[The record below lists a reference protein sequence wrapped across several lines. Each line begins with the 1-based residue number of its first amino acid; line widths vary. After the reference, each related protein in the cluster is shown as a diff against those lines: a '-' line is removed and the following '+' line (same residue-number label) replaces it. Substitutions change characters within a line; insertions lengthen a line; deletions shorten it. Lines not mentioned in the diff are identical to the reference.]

1 MKDNKNP
8 TVCYL
13 LSGFLLLKHLQNRLI
28 YDIVY
33 NVYVCAEKGGSVV
46 KKRIILSVLLCSLVL
61 TGCTTMNMG
70 GVENLLTP
78 PDLSSEQTEIKEALM
93 ETVGKNI
100 KLKYPRLGDYRSA
113 FLIADIDE
121 EESEEAIVFYERT
134 GITDTDG
141 RLRMAILDKKDDKWT
156 AVYDNAGM
164 GTDVERVRIEK
175 LGDEKFPTVLVGY
188 SFAGNMGK
196 VLTAYNYS
204 NGALTERLHE
214 SYMNLEIT
222 DLDNNGEKEISL
234 LTADNKVKV
243 CVIDREGIRNFETDV
258 ESGTS
263 GDYARVTNG
272 KLRDGRNALYVD
284 TSYSDGMTAT
294 QIIYA
299 QNGFV
304 KNPVYAL
311 QTDTSANT
319 LVKTMRPT
327 GYYSVDVD
335 GDGVVEIPMPVIM
348 TGYENEDVASQLYL
362 TEWYDFNPSNL
373 SFEKKNTGYYSITDG
388 YCFMMPSRW
397 TGSVTV
403 KRDIAKNEIV
413 FYKYSG
419 DITDDSV
426 ELMRISVVNKSG
438 AEEKMNEGFIKIT
451 ETVQVEYLVKI
462 SDNKSEPL
470 VPTESEVTYNFRLV

>member
-1 MKDNKNP
+1 M
-8 TVCYL
+8 
-13 LSGFLLLKHLQNRLI
+13 
-28 YDIVY
+28 
-33 NVYVCAEKGGSVV
+33 

-61 TGCTTMNMG
+61 TGCTTMTMG
-70 GVENLLTP
+70 NVENLLTP

-121 EESEEAIVFYERT
+121 EKTEEAIVFYEKT
-134 GITDTDG
+134 GITDGDG
-141 RLRMAILDKKDDKWT
+141 RLHMAILDKKDDKWT
-156 AVYDNAGM
+156 AVFDSAGM

-175 LGDEKFPTVLVGY
+175 LGNEKLPTVLVGY
-188 SFAGNMGK
+188 SFTGNMGK

-204 NGALTERLHE
+204 KGTLTERLHE

-222 DLDNNGEKEISL
+222 DLDNNGENEISL
-234 LTADNKVKV
+234 ITGDNKVKV
-243 CVIDREGIRNFETDV
+243 CVIDEEGIRNFETDIEPV
-258 ESGTS
+258 TS
-263 GDYARVTNG
+263 GEYSRIING
-272 KLRDGRNALYVD
+272 KLRDGRNALYID
-284 TSYSDGMTAT
+284 TPHSDGMTTT
-294 QIIYA
+294 QIIYV

-304 KNPVYAL
+304 KNPVYSL

-327 GYYSVDVD
+327 GYYSVDID
-335 GDGVVEIPMPVIM
+335 GDGVVEIPVPVIM
-348 TGYENEDVASQLYL
+348 TGYENEDVASQLFL
-362 TEWYDFNPSNL
+362 TEWYDFNPTNL

-413 FYKYSG
+413 FYKYNG
-419 DITDDSV
+419 DIKDDSV
-426 ELMRISVVNKSG
+426 ELMRICVVNKSS
-438 AEEKMNEGFIKIT
+438 ATEKLNEGYIKIH

-462 SDNKSEPL
+462 SDDKSEPL
-470 VPTESEVTYNFRLV
+470 VPTESEVTYNFNLV

>member
-1 MKDNKNP
+1 M
-8 TVCYL
+8 
-13 LSGFLLLKHLQNRLI
+13 
-28 YDIVY
+28 
-33 NVYVCAEKGGSVV
+33 

-61 TGCTTMNMG
+61 TGCTSMTMGN
-70 GVENLLTP
+70 VENLLTP

-121 EESEEAIVFYERT
+121 EKTEEAIVFYEKT
-134 GITDTDG
+134 GITDGDG

-156 AVYDNAGM
+156 AVFDSAGM

-175 LGDEKFPTVLVGY
+175 LGNEKLPTVLVGY
-188 SFAGNMGK
+188 SFTGNMGK

-204 NGALTERLHE
+204 KGTLTERLHE

-222 DLDNNGEKEISL
+222 DLDNNGENEISL
-234 LTADNKVKV
+234 ITGDNKVKV
-243 CVIDREGIRNFETDV
+243 CVIDEEGIRNFETDIEPV
-258 ESGTS
+258 TS
-263 GDYARVTNG
+263 GEYARIING
-272 KLRDGRNALYVD
+272 KLRDGRNALYID
-284 TSYSDGMTAT
+284 TPHSDGMTTT
-294 QIIYA
+294 QIIYV

-304 KNPVYAL
+304 KNPVYSL

-327 GYYSVDVD
+327 GYYSVDID
-335 GDGVVEIPMPVIM
+335 GDGVVEIPVPVIM
-348 TGYENEDVASQLYL
+348 TGYENEDIASQLFL
-362 TEWYDFNPSNL
+362 TEWYDFNPTNL

-413 FYKYSG
+413 FYKYNG
-419 DITDDSV
+419 DIKDDSV
-426 ELMRISVVNKSG
+426 ELMRICVVNKSS
-438 AEEKMNEGFIKIT
+438 ASEKLNEGYIKIH

-462 SDNKSEPL
+462 SDDKSEPL
-470 VPTESEVTYNFRLV
+470 VPTESEVTYNFNLV